1 MQGMIAKQMGP
12 KAKPGMMEKSMP
24 PEGQDSS
31 AVDQGMAFVRKALY
45 GAEAAREV
53 AASLKKAPEPSQGL
67 ADTAYEMV
75 RMADEATDGA
85 IPDEQLIQFASDV
98 LGEVAD
104 IAIAAGIEVKG
115 AQIAKAV
122 QTMLLRYVS
131 EQGLD
136 VTQLKQAMSQVDPEE
151 VGATLD
157 KVA

>member
-1 MQGMIAKQMGP
+1 MQQGMIGKQMTARP
-12 KAKPGMMEKSMP
+12 AAAEQPMP
-24 PEGQDSS
+24 QESGQDGS

-53 AASLKKAPEPSQGL
+53 AVSLKKAPDAAQGL

-75 RMADEATDGA
+75 KMADEATDGA
-85 IPDEQLIQFASDV
+85 IPDEQLIQFASEV

-104 IAIAAGIEVKG
+104 IAVAAGLEIKG

-122 QTMLLRYVS
+122 QSMLLRYVS

-136 VTQLKQAMSQVDPEE
+136 VAQLKQAMSQVDPEA

-157 KVA
+157 TVA

>member
-1 MQGMIAKQMGP
+1 MQGMLAKQMT
-12 KAKPGMMEKSMP
+12 KPGTAEQPMP
-24 PEGQDSS
+24 KEGQDGS

-53 AASLKKAPEPSQGL
+53 ATSLKKAPDPSQGL

-75 RMADEATDGA
+75 KMADEATEGA

-104 IAIAAGIEVKG
+104 IAVAAGIEIKG

-122 QTMLLRYVS
+122 QAMLLRYVS

-136 VTQLKQAMSQVDPEE
+136 VTQLKQAMAQVDPEA